1 MYLEQRRGAGTDVLS
16 YIPGSPTRGK
26 ACAMDTSG
34 DIVGNEKVSTGQLPY
49 FLAYNSALGVTL
61 PQVTTSDTYTVA
73 YGVQN
78 SLTVVGIEGPQP
90 RLPTGRSCTKRGS
103 TWSAAA
109 LPGLGWAGSTT
120 ATATAGP
127 THHFSGIIAGSALA
141 ATSGMITATEWT
153 YSGSGWVASDLI
165 THTLTQNYSG
175 LARATA
181 VNDSGV
187 AVGYSTYVTEPSTP
201 DAGQHAVIFQGGNPV
216 SLGTL
221 GNGNNNDSANGINDS
236 GVIVGASSTS
246 TGSPARSFM
255 A

>member
-1 MYLEQRRGAGTDVLS
+1 
-16 YIPGSPTRGK
+16 
-26 ACAMDTSG
+26 MDSSG

-49 FLAYNSALGVTL
+49 FLAYNSASGVTL
-61 PQVTTSDTYTVA
+61 PQITTSDTYTVA

-78 SLTVVGIEGPQP
+78 SSTVVGIEGGAAPV
-90 RLPTGRSCTKRGS
+90 TGGAIWTKSGS

-120 ATATAGP
+120 ADSYCGAYAI
-127 THHFSGIIAGSALA
+127 SSNGIIAGSALA
-141 ATSGMITATEWT
+141 TTSGMMTATEWT
-153 YSGSGWVASDLI
+153 YNGSAWVATDLI

-187 AVGYSTYVTEPSTP
+187 AVGYSTYVTEPTSPGVT
-201 DAGQHAVIFQGGNPV
+201 QHAVIFQGGNPV

-246 TGSPARSFM
+246 TGSPPRSFM